1 MDNGQKAK
9 NKDASNGVAGHVA
22 THCFFFLLPCFHPP
36 ASFQSKLDFYSDP
49 CWTVRNDILSI
60 VKSKT
65 ACRIGLAQSI
75 SGIEAR
81 RFSGS
86 SWEGFHGFVPRNTT
100 CSTRISNLSILL
112 SLFSFIDYRLF
123 PQCTCVFS
131 HLCLYLFPSSHRS
144 LAPLNSYLVVTSKT
158 TFMHRTPI
166 IITASS
172 LVVLNTIPP

>member
-65 ACRIGLAQSI
+65 ACSYASHWPCSDAFCSPFRVSKPAVSAARPGKASTASCLVIQPVQLAS
-75 SGIEAR
+75 
-81 RFSGS
+81 
-86 SWEGFHGFVPRNTT
+86 PT
-100 CSTRISNLSILL
+100 
-112 SLFSFIDYRLF
+112 SLFF
-123 PQCTCVFS
+123 C
-131 HLCLYLFPSSHRS
+131 RS
-144 LAPLNSYLVVTSKT
+144 LALSIIDYFLNVLAYSRISVFTC
-158 TFMHRTPI
+158 
-166 IITASS
+166 S
-172 LVVLNTIPP
+172 LPPTGR